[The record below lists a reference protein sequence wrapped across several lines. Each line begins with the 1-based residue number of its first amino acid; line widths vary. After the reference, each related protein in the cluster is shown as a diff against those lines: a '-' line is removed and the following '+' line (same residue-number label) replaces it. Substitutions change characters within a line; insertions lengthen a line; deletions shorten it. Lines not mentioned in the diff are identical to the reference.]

1 MSAQLS
7 ELRELARLVRLHE
20 PGSSNLGSHLHQHAD
35 ALAPLLRLTPAEL
48 RARAND
54 VDEVLVPG
62 MVCTLRSVDGALR
75 ADRER
80 RQSDMS
86 LRAAHTIGATARWM
100 DDRAVLDVDL
110 LLTELLADRTLKY
123 VSFVAEGDDSA
134 VTVYRWMLVEVRPL
148 RRIFIDLVSWVDAEG
163 FHFRWK
169 GGRGAL
175 NWKHQ
180 VVPAGAE
187 SFVLT
192 VPLRARRVHQIR
204 GAWLGDIIQEL
215 GFPA

>member
-20 PGSSNLGSHLHQHAD
+20 PGSSNLGSHLEQHAD
-35 ALAPLLRLTPAEL
+35 ALAPLLRLTSAEL
-48 RARAND
+48 RARAHD
-54 VDEVLVPG
+54 LDEVLVPG
-62 MVCTLRSVDGALR
+62 MARTLESVDCALR

-86 LRAAHTIGATARWM
+86 LQAAHTIGATARWM

-110 LLTELLADRTLKY
+110 LLTELLVDRTVKY

-134 VTVYRWMLVEVRPL
+134 VTVYRWMLAEVRPL
-148 RRIFIDLVSWVDAEG
+148 RRTVIDLVSWVDAEG

-175 NWKHQ
+175 NWKSQ
-180 VVPAGAE
+180 AVSAGAE
-187 SFVLT
+187 AHVLT
-192 VPLRARRVHQIR
+192 VRLRARRVRQVR
-204 GAWLGDIIQEL
+204 GAWLGDVLQEL
-215 GFPA
+215 GFGT